1 MNQLE
6 IILKAKDE
14 ATATMNAVKAQS
26 ESLAKAT
33 ESLGSE
39 MGKTAA
45 SAAAF
50 GGALTAAAGV
60 AGGVALAIK
69 GLVTTFADAG
79 SALNDLSNQT
89 GINVVSLQKLQY
101 TAKLA
106 GVDTG
111 SLTTALVQMEKAASK
126 SPEKF
131 AQLGISLTQVR
142 SSKPEELMSLINDG
156 LRGVGDESDRT
167 RIAMELFGRG
177 GSQMLKMLTD
187 DFEATTSAAEGTGLM
202 TEEMT
207 KRADA
212 LGDSFTKISDAVEKV
227 GINLG
232 AAFASPAMIAALEK
246 TASLIGLVASNAD
259 KLYSVIK
266 ALSNTVA
273 PGLLQAA
280 EGAGTLAMKWDERQF
295 MAGKAGPKFAK
306 PFWET
311 NFGPIASSGSS
322 GEFEDIFKPSSPLER
337 ARAVEAQKKEQER
350 AALKALKA
358 DIDAAA
364 HSWKLYGD
372 AAEAATKLDMMIEKA
387 MANGPLAT
395 QAGNLAD
402 AQLYLA
408 TRNAQ
413 LGGPTGGTALPGIA
427 TSIDPGGWY
436 NHISK
441 ADEAQR
447 LARESAQR
455 WALALQGVALMAGAI
470 GGKIGD
476 VASVARNIAE
486 SFKSGDKFGAIAGGI
501 GQIGGLIGGSAGSG
515 IQGGAG
521 GAMVGQAISSA
532 LKMSGPW
539 GAIIGGA
546 AGLIGGLFGASSK
559 QKAELADAKKQLEGL
574 SDAAKRFGI
583 DLTSAFNSKS
593 IKDVQSAIGNVTK
606 AVEDQKKRLE
616 GLSTAAGGFNAFA
629 KGGGITDQAS
639 SDRASL
645 YAGAIFAGMVK
656 DTGDVVGA
664 LTAIRPALDE
674 MAKKAEEMGLS
685 LGTGVSNLIGM
696 NHVLEGNE
704 GLAQQMS
711 GLNQMMKG
719 LGDAGLM
726 TKGLF
731 QAFGADTAAVF
742 NKLIEGGATGT
753 QALTLMQPTLQ
764 QLYEGQ
770 KRHGWAIDAA
780 TQKLLDEAKAQGVV
794 GDEFMSTDKQ
804 MVDLLKILIVA
815 VGGTL
820 PDAYKRAGDAAEEYG
835 RRATAS
841 LPSPGSIRYNDGTTA
856 QPDGMAFG
864 GIVAPRAWAMP
875 RAARGIV
882 VPNRPGLGT
891 AVVMGEAASAEVAAP
906 VNALFG
912 SLGDM
917 MAAKVSA
924 AVGGNRGG
932 MVHTVINLDG
942 KPFLEV
948 ISNALTSGGPAAQG
962 FRDALAGAGR

>member
-1 MNQLE
+1 VNQLE

-372 AAEAATKLDMMIEKA
+372 AAEAATKLDMMIAKA

-470 GGKIGD
+470 GGKVGD
-476 VASVARNIAE
+476 AAQVMGNIAE
-486 SFKSGDKFGAIAGGI
+486 SFKGWKDMTSNGKIAAVSLAA
-501 GQIGGLIGGSAGSG
+501 GQIGGLMGGSGGAFL
-515 IQGGAG
+515 QGAG
-521 GAMVGQAISSA
+521 GGAAAGAA
-532 LKMSGPW
+532 LGPW
-539 GAIIGGA
+539 GAAIGGVL
-546 AGLIGGLFGASSK
+546 GGIGGLFGASSK

-726 TKGLF
+726 TKDLF

-770 KRHGWAIDAA
+770 KRHGWAIDEA

-794 GDEFMSTDKQ
+794 GDEFMSANEQ
-804 MVDLLKILIVA
+804 MVDLLKILIEA